1 MPQTPDVIVSLT
13 RFTVSVLPANDV
25 NHKAYALQVE
35 LKPHG
40 WVVHDGHV
48 YFDPDGSEAF
58 SQSTAYHFADHE
70 DALALAKRLAPG
82 SPSTGTPRP
91 RSTTRPVG
99 RPRCPSPRPAPTAPA
114 PTPELAPRARRMH
127 RVRLRPIPAAHRQLT
142 PETREGPR
150 ATMLGAYAREAS

>member
-82 SPSTGTPRP
+82 LTVNGHTA
-91 RSTTRPVG
+91 TEVYHQTR
-99 RPRCPSPRPAPTAPA
+99 RPAALPLATPCADGTCTHPLNWHREPDGCTVCACARFRPPTDN
-114 PTPELAPRARRMH
+114 
-127 RVRLRPIPAAHRQLT
+127 
-142 PETREGPR
+142 
-150 ATMLGAYAREAS
+150 